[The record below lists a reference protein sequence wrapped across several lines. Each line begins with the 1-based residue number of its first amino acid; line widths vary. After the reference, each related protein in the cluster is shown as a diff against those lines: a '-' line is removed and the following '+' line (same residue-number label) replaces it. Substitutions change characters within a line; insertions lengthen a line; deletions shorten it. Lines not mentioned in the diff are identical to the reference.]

1 MSYLNLSP
9 PKLKVYESWICL
21 RSSTCVVQTRNI
33 HVNSRRFQISNF
45 EATQIKYQ
53 VWCAARLHP
62 LRKLK
67 PAAKTPHASQLQA
80 LACQR
85 HYDIASTFC
94 ARSVWSGFWHLSCSK
109 CGKRLGN
116 HTGINR
122 KSSWVQKEIV
132 SQGQE
137 QPKSLQ
143 SRWQFQMSHI
153 EVCPSSGFCSFTGTH
168 TLSLAEMLRLACGRS
183 CSSSKVTT
191 AFISFSL

>member
-1 MSYLNLSP
+1 M
-9 PKLKVYESWICL
+9 
-21 RSSTCVVQTRNI
+21 
-33 HVNSRRFQISNF
+33 FSNF
-45 EATQIKYQ
+45 QLPWFWGNTNKNIKCGVPPVKHDLSVVLGYI
-53 VWCAARLHP
+53 RSF
-62 LRKLK
+62 LK
-67 PAAKTPHASQLQA
+67 PAPKTPHASLASSGMSKALWHCFHFLRPLRLKWLLTPQL
-80 LACQR
+80 
-85 HYDIASTFC
+85 F
-94 ARSVWSGFWHLSCSK
+94 K
-109 CGKRLGN
+109 CDVEKGWKRLGN

-132 SQGQE
+132 SEGQE

-168 TLSLAEMLRLACGRS
+168 TLSLAEMLRLACGHS